1 MKSLIRL
8 ANVCYSGVLIFTF
21 LTFEFKGLIITS
33 CVLFCLAGTLLFN
46 DQTNVNKK
54 HVTEQSAYITPLAT
68 QKESASPHSS
78 VRNEGRLS
86 TIRKH
91 DKHAM
96 VSNNNIMD
104 ARYESKISNQSK
116 SNKSLGTVQSDKD
129 STSTTPMQNK
139 KSNTA
144 QNKKLA
150 RQKFS
155 FENELP
161 VKDPGPYSP
170 SNTEHFTKN
179 QGDAILST
187 ASESKS
193 NIDTQLRSQ
202 VHKLYL
208 QHQED
213 IKLVK
218 ESDVGLVIPETIVS
232 RLAKPHSR
240 NTSNI
245 LKSQEQIQLSDTLDN
260 NQLQPDVVPEKEMA
274 FLGLQT
280 SDKINDRNVVSNSDF
295 EEPPPQLHYAETPDD
310 PTNHNT
316 VDPFNFMSTIQR
328 KFISNSSLNQ
338 NDFNSKAYQNV
349 MQTPINISSNMILS
363 EGPLSTSMVSSHHSD
378 LKSNYNNDDNVS
390 VSKAPIKEVRISCE
404 KAENEIS
411 RNKSKFRIKHKTPL
425 IAGNSIDEESQP
437 QKTMLTHQLKS
448 TSTLPSSLHLRFQ
461 AELNHMESI
470 QEAERQ
476 LTQINQLKNMVSAA
490 KTQEDDNLGQVPT
503 PGNLNKNAS
512 KKDKK
517 LSKSESRAN
526 FEKRVKNE
534 LEGLINNR
542 MQKLVT
548 SQTEATKVTADAA
561 KQLVE
566 LHKIMHRQ
574 NNYRLKDQNRDAGVS
589 PVDVKNLSNQGKH
602 YNEAYVAERNARNA
616 LSKQDF
622 KQGTQDMNSKAST
635 IPEDL
640 VALISKAESNIP
652 EVLSIIEK
660 TDKSGS
666 SIQKTIS
673 EVIRQL
679 SVDDKSSRSSNIT
692 EDIAKEIDSDY
703 TSQLVDR
710 SEAQSIKLV
719 DQDLEQTALKNNKRK
734 KNKIGAL
741 ENVINSIKDSNNILS
756 DHRPSS
762 SNASS
767 VSNPIDLFKQGTC
780 APKSKS
786 SGKNEAAFFQKYVM
800 EENLKS
806 QQEYALLKEK
816 EKSLADQTALSLLK
830 IQNKKADLG
839 SYVPSEIVNIE
850 DDTVKKMIDS
860 KLERLNE
867 KERKITQRHKEK
879 AQQIRNLK
887 HAIKKAE
894 KTREL
899 LLEQQQNL
907 TDDYIQAKG
916 YRISDKVQ
924 PSRDDLPCSD
934 ASTTASI
941 DSTQKENVRGR
952 RDRNFCKL
960 KNSNTS
966 KNLGDKRG
974 KRRQSKSTSKI
985 YPNHKENSHQL
996 INSSEEAFS
1005 ESQDSNTQESCMKGF
1020 DDKSNASTIR
1030 DNVNSPTSRKE
1041 NLKKKIG
1048 GHLTQLK
1055 APLSPKSSKLIGSNV
1070 APVSS
1075 RSNNLLPTRKRHSSA
1090 GSSTDDSLSISQ
1102 ADTILASDHS
1112 DMDIRINTLQ
1122 EELKRRI
1129 LIANKLKRQQKAR
1142 KKEKLLVQE
1151 EALKKQ
1157 IEAYDKLILKTKED
1171 LEESINST
1179 SSLVIVPPQIK
1190 TPRVS
1195 YMVIYLRTNFGT
1207 FFPASA
1213 VAIVKFT

>member
-1 MKSLIRL
+1 M
-8 ANVCYSGVLIFTF
+8 
-21 LTFEFKGLIITS
+21 
-33 CVLFCLAGTLLFN
+33 LFCLAGTLLFN
-46 DQTNVNKK
+46 DQTNVNNKQL
-54 HVTEQSAYITPLAT
+54 TEQSAYITPLVK

-78 VRNEGRLS
+78 ATNEGRLS

-91 DKHAM
+91 EKHAM
-96 VSNNNIMD
+96 VSNNNMVD

-116 SNKSLGTVQSDKD
+116 SNKSLDTVQINGDC
-129 STSTTPMQNK
+129 TATTLVQNK
-139 KSNTA
+139 NSNTS

-150 RQKFS
+150 RHRFS

-170 SNTEHFTKN
+170 SNTEPFAKN
-179 QGDAILST
+179 ENDTILCK
-187 ASESKS
+187 APESKS
-193 NIDTQLRSQ
+193 SIDTQLRSQ

-218 ESDVGLVIPETIVS
+218 ESDVGLVIPETIMS

-240 NTSNI
+240 NASNI
-245 LKSQEQIQLSDTLDN
+245 LSSHEQIQYSNTQDN

-280 SDKINDRNVVSNSDF
+280 SDKIDDRNIVSNSEL
-295 EEPPPQLHYAETPDD
+295 EEPPPKLHYAETPDD
-310 PTNHNT
+310 PANHNT
-316 VDPFNFMSTIQR
+316 VDPFNFMSTVQR
-328 KFISNSSLNQ
+328 KFISNSSLNH
-338 NDFNSKAYQNV
+338 NNFNSKTYQNA

-378 LKSNYNNDDNVS
+378 LKSNYNNEAEVS
-390 VSKAPIKEVRISCE
+390 VSTAPVKEVGIPCE

-411 RNKSKFRIKHKTPL
+411 RNKSKFRIKNKAPL
-425 IAGNSIDEESQP
+425 IAGNPIDEESQP
-437 QKTMLTHQLKS
+437 KTIATTQLKS
-448 TSTLPSSLHLRFQ
+448 TPTLPSALHLRFQ

-490 KTQEDDNLGQVPT
+490 KTQEDDNLGQGPT
-503 PGNLNKNAS
+503 PGNINKNAS

-517 LSKSESRAN
+517 LAKNESRAN

-574 NNYRLKDQNRDAGVS
+574 NNCHLKDPNSDAGVN

-602 YNEAYVAERNARNA
+602 YNEAHVAQRNARNA

-622 KQGTQDMNSKAST
+622 KEGTQDVNSKAST

-710 SEAQSIKLV
+710 SDAQSIKLV
-719 DQDLEQTALKNNKRK
+719 DQDLEQTTLKNNKRN

-741 ENVINSIKDSNNILS
+741 ENIMNSIKDSNNIVS
-756 DHRPSS
+756 NHGISS

-767 VSNPIDLFKQGTC
+767 VSNPIDVLKQGTC

-786 SGKNEAAFFQKYVM
+786 SGKTGAAFFQKYVM

-839 SYVPSEIVNIE
+839 SYVPSEMVNIE
-850 DDTVKKMIDS
+850 DETVKRILDS

-887 HAIKKAE
+887 HAIKKAD
-894 KTREL
+894 KTRKL
-899 LLEQQQNL
+899 LLKQQQNL
-907 TDDYIQAKG
+907 TDDYIQAKVYG
-916 YRISDKVQ
+916 IPDKVQ
-924 PSRDDLPCSD
+924 PSREDFPYSD

-941 DSTQKENVRGR
+941 DSTQKDNIRGR
-952 RDRNFCKL
+952 KDRNVCKQ
-960 KNSNTS
+960 KNLNTS

-974 KRRQSKSTSKI
+974 KRRQSKSMSKV
-985 YPNHKENSHQL
+985 YPNNNENSPQF
-996 INSSEEAFS
+996 INTSDEAFS

-1020 DDKSNASTIR
+1020 GEKSNASTFR
-1030 DNVNSPTSRKE
+1030 DTANSPSSRKE

-1070 APVSS
+1070 SQVSS

-1157 IEAYDKLILKTKED
+1157 IEAYDKLIMKTKED

-1195 YMVIYLRTNFGT
+1195 YTYVLISLVIN
-1207 FFPASA
+1207 
-1213 VAIVKFT
+1213 

>member
-1 MKSLIRL
+1 MSQCLL
-8 ANVCYSGVLIFTF
+8 SELLIFTF
-21 LTFEFKGLIITS
+21 ITFEFKGLIMTF

-46 DQTNVNKK
+46 DQTNVNNKQ
-54 HVTEQSAYITPLAT
+54 VTEQSAYITPLVK
-68 QKESASPHSS
+68 QKESTSPHSS
-78 VRNEGRLS
+78 ARNEGTLS

-96 VSNNNIMD
+96 VSNNNMVN

-116 SNKSLGTVQSDKD
+116 SNKSLGTVQSNKD
-129 STSTTPMQNK
+129 STSTTLVQNK
-139 KSNTA
+139 NSNTA

-150 RQKFS
+150 RHRFS

-170 SNTEHFTKN
+170 SNTKPFAKN
-179 QGDAILST
+179 QSDTIPCT
-187 ASESKS
+187 VSESKS
-193 NIDTQLRSQ
+193 GIDTQLRSQ

-218 ESDVGLVIPETIVS
+218 ESDVGLVIPETIMS
-232 RLAKPHSR
+232 RLAKPNSR
-240 NTSNI
+240 NASNI
-245 LKSQEQIQLSDTLDN
+245 LSSHEQIRHSNALDS

-274 FLGLQT
+274 FLGFPT
-280 SDKINDRNVVSNSDF
+280 SDKIDDRNIVSNSEL

-310 PTNHNT
+310 PANHNT
-316 VDPFNFMSTIQR
+316 VDPFNFMSTVQR
-328 KFISNSSLNQ
+328 KFISNSSLNH
-338 NDFNSKAYQNV
+338 NDFNSKTYQNA

-378 LKSNYNNDDNVS
+378 LKSNNNNKDDVS
-390 VSKAPIKEVRISCE
+390 VSTAPVKEVRIPCE

-425 IAGNSIDEESQP
+425 IAGNPIDEESQP
-437 QKTMLTHQLKS
+437 KTIVTHQLKS
-448 TSTLPSSLHLRFQ
+448 NPTLPSSLHLRFQ

-490 KTQEDDNLGQVPT
+490 KTQEDDNLGQGPT
-503 PGNLNKNAS
+503 PGNLKKNAS

-517 LSKSESRAN
+517 LAKSESRAN

-574 NNYRLKDQNRDAGVS
+574 NNYRLKDPNSDAGVS
-589 PVDVKNLSNQGKH
+589 PLDVKNFSNQGKH
-602 YNEAYVAERNARNA
+602 YNEAYVAERNVRNA

-622 KQGTQDMNSKAST
+622 KEGTQDINSKAST

-703 TSQLVDR
+703 TSQLADR
-710 SEAQSIKLV
+710 SELQSIKLV
-719 DQDLEQTALKNNKRK
+719 DQDLEQTALKNKRK

-741 ENVINSIKDSNNILS
+741 ENIINSIKDSNNTVS
-756 DHRPSS
+756 NHGPSS

-767 VSNPIDLFKQGTC
+767 VSNPTDVLKQETC

-786 SGKNEAAFFQKYVM
+786 SGKTGAAFFQKYVM

-850 DDTVKKMIDS
+850 DDTVKRMLDS

-894 KTREL
+894 KTRKL
-899 LLEQQQNL
+899 LLEQQQDL
-907 TDDYIQAKG
+907 AEDYIQAKG

-924 PSRDDLPCSD
+924 PSREDFPYSD

-952 RDRNFCKL
+952 RDRNLCKL
-960 KNSNTS
+960 KNSNNS

-985 YPNHKENSHQL
+985 YPNHNENSHKF
-996 INSSEEAFS
+996 INSSDEAFS

-1020 DDKSNASTIR
+1020 GDKSNASTIR
-1030 DNVNSPTSRKE
+1030 DTVNSPTSRKE

-1055 APLSPKSSKLIGSNV
+1055 APLSPKSSKPIGSNV
-1070 APVSS
+1070 AHASS

-1195 YMVIYLRTNFGT
+1195 YTYVLIFL
-1207 FFPASA
+1207 
-1213 VAIVKFT
+1213 V